1 MPCQYFENICTQV
14 VHAHLRRSGC
24 TWQTTAVNAACSS
37 QGSSQTAIRQMG
49 SVRVGK
55 VMNEACSVTTLAF
68 PATPIQHAWNLSL
81 PWGTIRIEI
90 FPPPTF
96 GDFVHLASPANM
108 DYLSCETPMVSFIEI
123 FWQTFHIATCT
134 SECPIYSRN
143 GTNACSP
150 HPNPVAQGL
159 HSPGPPCRSVCC

>member
-1 MPCQYFENICTQV
+1 MPLRYFENICTQV
-14 VHAHLRRSGC
+14 IHAHLRRSGC

-108 DYLSCETPMVSFIEI
+108 DYLSSGTPVVSFTVKIGRPSI
-123 FWQTFHIATCT
+123 LQRAPVSARYTA
-134 SECPIYSRN
+134 
-143 GTNACSP
+143 GTESTLVLRTLNP
-150 HPNPVAQGL
+150 VLVPRTLTLHPNPVA
-159 HSPGPPCRSVCC
+159 